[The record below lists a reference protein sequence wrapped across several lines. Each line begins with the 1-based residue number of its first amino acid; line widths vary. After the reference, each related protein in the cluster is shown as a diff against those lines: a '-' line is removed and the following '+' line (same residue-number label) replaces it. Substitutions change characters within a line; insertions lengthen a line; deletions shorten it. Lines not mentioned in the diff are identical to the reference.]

1 MFSQSDLTLRD
12 FDKVEGCE
20 IDSLKDIANSES
32 QMQFLE
38 VLSNSQQ
45 FIAWLQKETKGEYLY
60 MIYMHAYKDI
70 FMYVR
75 IQCHSLLDF

>member
-1 MFSQSDLTLRD
+1 MTLKE

-20 IDSLKDIANSES
+20 IDSLKDIANSER

-45 FIAWLQKETKGEYLY
+45 FIAWLQKETKGEY
-60 MIYMHAYKDI
+60 I
-70 FMYVR
+70 F
-75 IQCHSLLDF
+75 IHT